1 MKSVFHQKIRVWD
14 LDTGAR
20 LRVLGRQAEEAWGIG
35 ISENGRIV
43 TALDGDGVTLVWELD
58 WEYDFA

>member
-1 MKSVFHQKIRVWD
+1 MWD